1 MYEYDIRV
9 GYSRVDEEKKLSIA
23 GLIDLFQDCST
34 FQSEDLGIG
43 FDYCRENGFFWVVN
57 SWQVEIDRLPSLCEN
72 ISVFTYPV
80 DFRGF
85 VGKRCFGIKA
95 GGEIIV
101 RCYSIWSLLSTTD
114 YRPVKMNEEMGI
126 KYKTEEPLPMGKIN
140 RKIDVPEGGQ
150 KMPPVTIE
158 PVHLDA
164 NHHVNNGK
172 YVSIAAAYLP
182 EGMQIRGFRAM
193 YLAQA
198 FLGDVMIPRVS
209 ELPEGGYVVSLE
221 SSEGAPY
228 AIMEFK

>member
-9 GYSRVDEEKKLSIA
+9 GYSRVDEDKKLTIA

-43 FDYCRENGFFWVVN
+43 LDYCREHGFFWVVN
-57 SWQVEIDRLPSLCEN
+57 SWQVEIDRLPTLCEN

-85 VGKRCFGIKA
+85 VGQRCFGIKA
-95 GGEIIV
+95 GGEIII
-101 RCYSIWSLLSTTD
+101 RCYSIWSLLSTSD

-126 KYKTEEPLPMGKIN
+126 RYKTEEPLPMGKIT
-140 RKIDVPEGGQ
+140 RKIKVPEGGEL
-150 KMPPVTIE
+150 KSPVTIE